1 MPKVDVN
8 GYQVTEAFVVT
19 AEIVVSDEPL
29 DVSIKI
35 FRQEIVIQQD
45 TVLDSLMTTKAGL
58 VLRTRA
64 LSRR

>member
-1 MPKVDVN
+1 
-8 GYQVTEAFVVT
+8 VVT